1 MSLRVSDLKEHT
13 NDPWGVS
20 LPLPGADVVVS
31 QTRESSISVG
41 RGGVVLHG
49 VARSKSTSVDRG
61 GERHAGGEVVRSQR
75 GHK

>member
-1 MSLRVSDLKEHT
+1 MVSILAT
-13 NDPWGVS
+13 AWRRRCGI
-20 LPLPGADVVVS
+20 

-41 RGGVVLHG
+41 CGGVVLHG

-61 GERHAGGEVVRSQR
+61 GECHAGGEVVRSQR